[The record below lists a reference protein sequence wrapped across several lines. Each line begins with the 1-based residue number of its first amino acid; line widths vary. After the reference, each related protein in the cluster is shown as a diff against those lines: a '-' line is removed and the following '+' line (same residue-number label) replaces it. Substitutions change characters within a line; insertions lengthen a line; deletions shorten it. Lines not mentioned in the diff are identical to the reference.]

1 MGHGRKMYIYT
12 LFWGNGFPGPHEICD
27 SIKIITENILKKK
40 ECIYN
45 ETICWLMRWL
55 FRS

>member
-40 ECIYN
+40 NVY
-45 ETICWLMRWL
+45 TMKR
-55 FRS
+55 FAG